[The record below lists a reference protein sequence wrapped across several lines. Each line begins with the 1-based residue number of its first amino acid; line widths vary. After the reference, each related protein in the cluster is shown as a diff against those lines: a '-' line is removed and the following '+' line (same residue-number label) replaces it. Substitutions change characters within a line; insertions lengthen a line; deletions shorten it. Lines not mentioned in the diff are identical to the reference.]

1 MRLPAVNNMT
11 AMYETLQGG
20 LSPLELS
27 LPENTQKIL
36 CAFGEAMVKQNEV
49 MNLTAITEPTAVAKL
64 HLLDSLTVLKCTELS
79 GKTLIDVG
87 CGAGFPGVPLAIAC
101 PDAKIT
107 LLDSLGKR
115 MKWLEEILPQLGVD
129 AECITARA
137 EEAVAGRRETYDFAT
152 SRAVARLNILLELT
166 APYVKIGGA
175 VLAMKGS
182 AAREELA
189 EAKNAIKKLGLK
201 LETIH
206 DFDFDGTTH
215 SVIVLRKVS
224 PTPAQFP
231 RRFAKIKQAPL

>member
-1 MRLPAVNNMT
+1 MA
-11 AMYETLQGG
+11 
-20 LSPLELS
+20 LS
-27 LPENTQKIL
+27 LPEDIQQTL

-64 HLLDSLTVLKCTELS
+64 HLLDSLTVLKCAELS

-101 PDAKIT
+101 PGAKIT

-115 MKWLEEILPQLGVD
+115 MKWLEEILPQLGVN
-129 AECITARA
+129 AECVTARA
-137 EEAVAGRRETYDFAT
+137 EEAVAQRRETYDLAT

-175 VLAMKGS
+175 VLALKGS
-182 AAREELA
+182 AAREELE

-206 DFDFDGTTH
+206 DFDFDGAIH

-224 PTPAQFP
+224 RTPAQYP